1 MTQHGAYSIIVNVR
15 EGMQQQLAELLQKMV
30 DDDVETN
37 SIVPFKNI
45 TTIHFARFVL
55 LENGEDAE
63 GRMVAA
69 RLAFTTNFD
78 MPLDSHLKQMIDV
91 AGPGLWLIFSMCEG
105 FPAGD
110 YNPALLQTFL
120 AKNDKKTET
129 FYVGVGYRSVQQIR
143 NENLLRNAINDYV
156 DSNRTALLNQTAV
169 ASRKQIIDFVNAS
182 PEMQWAKTPDPAASF
197 RWNFTFLGKPIVL
210 ILLFIIFIP
219 LIIPFVIIWMLIML
233 YHEIHETQAPNP
245 VTKDHIRAL
254 VNRETQLVQ
263 AQFSALGNL
272 KPGKFRHV
280 TMMFLLRATNFLA
293 PHLFSKG
300 RLSGIPTV
308 HFARWLII
316 DEGRQMLFLSNYDGN
331 SENYLRDFIHI
342 AAKQLTL
349 MFCHAEGYPKT
360 RLMVFGGAK
369 DAEGFMAWARYRQ
382 VITNVWYSAYKQV
395 SVKNIYNNSKI
406 RNGLYG
412 SMTEAEAQKWLGII

>member
-1 MTQHGAYSIIVNVR
+1 MTQHGAYSIIVNIR
-15 EGMQQQLAELLQKMV
+15 EGMQQQLNDLLQQIV

-37 SIVPFKNI
+37 TIVPFKKI
-45 TTIHFARFVL
+45 TTIHFARFVML
-55 LENGEDAE
+55 DKGNDAE
-63 GRMVAA
+63 GRSVPA

-78 MPLDSHLKQMIDV
+78 MPLNNHLKQMVDV
-91 AGPGLWLIFSMCEG
+91 AGPGLWRIFAMCEG
-105 FPAGD
+105 FPQGD
-110 YNPALLQTFL
+110 YNPELLETFL
-120 AKNDKKTET
+120 ATNNKKSET

-143 NENLLRNAINDYV
+143 NENILRNSINDYI
-156 DSNRTALLNQTAV
+156 DSNRGALLNQSAI
-169 ASRKQIIDFVNAS
+169 ACRKQIIDFVNAN
-182 PEMQWAKTPDPAASF
+182 PEMQWAKTPEPAASF
-197 RWNFTFLGKPIVL
+197 IWNLMFWGKLIVVL
-210 ILLFIIFIP
+210 LLFIILIP

-233 YHEIHETQAPNP
+233 FHEINEKQVPNP
-245 VTKDHIRAL
+245 VTKDHIRVL
-254 VNRETQLVQ
+254 VNKETQLVQ

-272 KPGKFRHV
+272 KPGTFRHV
-280 TMMFLLRATNFLA
+280 TMMFLLRTTDFLA

-300 RLSGIPTV
+300 KLSGIPTV
-308 HFARWLII
+308 HFARWLVIN
-316 DEGRQMLFLSNYDGN
+316 EGRQMLFLSNYDGN

-382 VITNVWYSAYKQV
+382 VITNVWYSANKQV
-395 SVKNIYNNSKI
+395 SVKNIYNNGKI

-412 SMTEAEAQKWLGII
+412 SMTEAEAQKWLSII